1 MKITLRHE
9 WFASKNFSRL
19 KNFSFILISVLM
31 ASCSPKKTG
40 TEIAIIR
47 GSNTIGEELAPRLIE
62 EYKKEHPG
70 ITFDTEF
77 KGTSYGLGALM
88 VDRCDI
94 AAASRDLTTNEME
107 LARDR
112 DISFNSYVIGSYGVA
127 VIANNGNTIANLT
140 QDQVRDVFTGVI
152 QNWKEIGGA
161 DAPIHLYIRDAISGT
176 HLGFQELAMEK
187 KPYALRLKTFTNY
200 TGIIQAVAKDPH
212 GIGYSGIDELKN
224 AGVKTVSIGEAMP
237 TVAAVNKGQYP
248 YVRVLRFH
256 TTKAKE
262 SSTARDFIQFVQS
275 PHGQEIVKQMGFAPH
290 P

>member
-1 MKITLRHE
+1 MKTFWPKCSHP
-9 WFASKNFSRL
+9 KKTN
-19 KNFSFILISVLM
+19 VLSNVALVLLSLVI
-31 ASCSPKKTG
+31 ASCSPAKNEK
-40 TEIAIIR
+40 IVIR

-62 EYKKEHPG
+62 EYQRKNPA
-70 ITFDTEF
+70 IAFDTEF

-88 VDRCDI
+88 VDRSDI

-112 DISFNSYVIGSYGVA
+112 DISFNDYVIGSYGVA
-127 VIANNGNTIANLT
+127 VIANSGNAITNLT
-140 QDQVRDVFTGVI
+140 KDQVRDIFTGAV

-187 KPYALRLKTFTNY
+187 KPYALHLKTYTNY
-200 TGIIQAVAKDPH
+200 TGIVQAVSKDPH
-212 GIGYSGIDELKN
+212 GIGYSGIDEMKS
-224 AGVKTVSIGEAMP
+224 AAVKTLSIDGIAP
-237 TVAAVNKGQYP
+237 NVASVNKGQYP
-248 YVRVLRFH
+248 YVRVLRLH

-262 SSTARDFIQFVQS
+262 SSVARDFIQFVQS
-275 PHGQEIVKQMGFAPH
+275 PRGQEIVKQMGFAPH

>member
-1 MKITLRHE
+1 MKTLCTEYFR
-9 WFASKNFSRL
+9 SKKTNALSNIAL
-19 KNFSFILISVLM
+19 ILLGMVM
-31 ASCSPKKTG
+31 ASCSPAKN
-40 TEIAIIR
+40 ENIVIR
-47 GSNTIGEELAPRLIE
+47 GSNTIGEELAPQLIE

-70 ITFDTEF
+70 LAFDTEF

-107 LARDR
+107 LAKDR
-112 DISFNSYVIGSYGVA
+112 DISFNSYVIGTYGVA
-127 VIANNGNTIANLT
+127 VIANNANSITNLT
-140 QDQVRDVFTGVI
+140 QAQVRDVFTGVI

-176 HLGFQELAMEK
+176 HLGFLELAMEK
-187 KPYALRLKTFTNY
+187 KPYALHLKTSTNY

-212 GIGYSGIDELKN
+212 GIGYSGFDELKK
-224 AGVKTVSIGEAMP
+224 AGVKTISVGGVAP
-237 TVAAVNKGQYP
+237 TMDAVNKGQYP
-248 YVRVLRFH
+248 YQRVLRLH

-275 PHGQEIVKQMGFAPH
+275 PRGQEIVKQMGFAPH